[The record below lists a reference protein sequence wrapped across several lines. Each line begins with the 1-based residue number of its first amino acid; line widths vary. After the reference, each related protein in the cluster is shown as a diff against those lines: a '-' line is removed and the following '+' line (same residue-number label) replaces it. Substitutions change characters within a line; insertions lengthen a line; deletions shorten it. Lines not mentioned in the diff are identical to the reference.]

1 VIELIPPGTNFD
13 FIGKWKACVIGSI
26 LLIVIGFA
34 SIPIRGLHWGI
45 DFAGGTEMVLRFVPE
60 ANADEGK
67 IRAVVEAAGVSEPSV
82 IRYGE
87 EGSSIFLVRFSG
99 GGELAAEGQ
108 NQFVDRIKAQLTEK
122 VGQVTIERVEFV
134 GPKVGAELRTAGLKA
149 FCIAFGLILVYVA
162 VRFTWSF
169 APGTVI
175 ALIHDVLATS
185 AIWILLGQQ
194 FDLQVLAALLA
205 IAGYS
210 LNDTI
215 IIYDRIREMM
225 HVHTTQDL
233 PDVINRSVNQTLSRT
248 LLTSGL
254 TMITVLS
261 LLFLG
266 GEAIFS
272 FSAAMAIGIVIGSYS
287 SIYIA
292 APIMLLLE
300 RRREAREKAPTKK
313 GKGGN
318 GRARAKAT
326 A

>member
-1 VIELIPPGTNFD
+1 
-13 FIGKWKACVIGSI
+13 
-26 LLIVIGFA
+26 
-34 SIPIRGLHWGI
+34 
-45 DFAGGTEMVLRFVPE
+45 
-60 ANADEGK
+60 
-67 IRAVVEAAGVSEPSV
+67 
-82 IRYGE
+82 
-87 EGSSIFLVRFSG
+87 
-99 GGELAAEGQ
+99 
-108 NQFVDRIKAQLTEK
+108 
-122 VGQVTIERVEFV
+122 VEFV
-134 GPKVGAELRTAGLKA
+134 GPKVGAELRRAGLKA
-149 FCIAFGLILVYVA
+149 FFIAFGLILIYVA

-175 ALIHDVLATS
+175 ALIHDVLATA

-194 FDLQVLAALLA
+194 FDLEVLAALLA

-254 TMITVLS
+254 TMITVLA

-266 GEAIFS
+266 GEVIFS

-300 RRREAREKAPTKK
+300 QRREAREKTAPKK
-313 GKGGN
+313 GKG